1 MKLLQF
7 LKNPTNLYISF
18 ISLLGL
24 AIAGSVLYE
33 NYSLILPFGV
43 FALFLA
49 SILLLEFYTILMP
62 PKGNSLSMDSP
73 VYIACLFIFG
83 VEASIQVLLVS
94 SILFM
99 VFQRKAVWWKHVF
112 NFANYTLMIAGSYF
126 VFRLLGGELGQVAI
140 DNLFPYI
147 IATSVYF
154 IVNVV
159 IIGCYFLI
167 ALSGSVRS
175 EMQGII
181 REAASGYLITLVLSL
196 ILCFLIKVE
205 VYVGLIL
212 FTTMGFLLSVAFKQY
227 FTIYQTVSKKA
238 NRDFLTGLY
247 NHGYFKELLDSK
259 VQEAISQGKPISMA
273 ILDLDDFK
281 KYNDTFGHLE
291 GDQLLKQV
299 GELIQKESTQDD
311 IVARY
316 GGEEFVILMSNTSE
330 NLAYKRMN
338 SLRKKMNDT
347 FYKGVEVLPYGCLSF
362 SAGVCQYQEGTS
374 SDFLYRT
381 DQAMYIAKSKGKNMI
396 SRYEDEQ
403 QEISIFGEEKMN
415 IAKRQVD
422 IFLTKDLMT
431 YRHSNRVHDY
441 AVEFGKR
448 LELTEKERYLLT
460 LGSIIHDI
468 GKVEIP
474 RELLT
479 KPSKLTSEEWEL
491 MKKHVTWGKDWIQ
504 SIEGFEDIIPLV
516 ELHHER
522 FDGNGYPYGMK
533 EYSIPKLA
541 RILCI
546 VDSFDAMTTERPYQP
561 TKTFEEA
568 FRELRR
574 CAGSQFDPELVEPF
588 IEMVEECYLA
598 EEEVTI

>member
-1 MKLLQF
+1 MKIIQTV
-7 LKNPTNLYISF
+7 KNPITLYISA
-18 ISLLGL
+18 ICLLGL
-24 AIAGSVLYE
+24 TVAGSVLYG
-33 NYSLILPFGV
+33 NFQPALSLGV

-49 SILLLEFYTILMP
+49 AILLLEFHTILMP

-83 VEASIQVLLVS
+83 LEAALQVLLVS
-94 SILFM
+94 LIIFSI
-99 VFQRKAVWWKHVF
+99 FQRKAVWWKHLF
-112 NFANYTLMIAGSYF
+112 NFSNYTLMISGSYF
-126 VFRLLGGELGQVAI
+126 AFKMLGGELGLVAI
-140 DNLFPYI
+140 DNLLPHVV
-147 IATSVYF
+147 ATSVYF
-154 IVNVV
+154 LVNVS
-159 IIGCYFLI
+159 IIGFYFLI
-167 ALSGSVRS
+167 ALSGSVKN
-175 EMQGII
+175 EVEGILH
-181 REAASGYLITLVLSL
+181 EAASGYLITLVLSL
-196 ILCFLIKVE
+196 ILCFLIKVD
-205 VYVGLIL
+205 VYVGLVL
-212 FTTMGFLLSVAFKQY
+212 FTTMGFLLSIAFKQY
-227 FTIYQTVSKKA
+227 FTIYQSVSKKA

-259 VQEAISQGKPISMA
+259 VQEANDQNKPISMA
-273 ILDLDDFK
+273 IIDLDDFK
-281 KYNDTFGHLE
+281 KYNDTFGHLK
-291 GDQLLKQV
+291 GDELLQRV
-299 GELIQKESTQDD
+299 GQLIQKESRNNDV
-311 IVARY
+311 VARY
-316 GGEEFVILMSNTSE
+316 GGEEFVILMPDTTE
-330 NLAYKRMN
+330 NEAYKRMN
-338 SLRKKMNDT
+338 ALRKKMNDT
-347 FYKGVEVLPYGCLSF
+347 HYDGVEVLPYGCLSF

-396 SRYEDEQ
+396 SRYE
-403 QEISIFGEEKMN
+403 EEKQEAN
-415 IAKRQVD
+415 IFCEEKLNVAKRQVD

-448 LELTEKERYLLT
+448 LDLTEKERHLLT

-479 KPSKLTSEEWEL
+479 KPSKLTSEEWEM
-491 MKKHVTWGKDWIQ
+491 MKKHVTWGKDWVQ

-568 FRELRR
+568 FSELRR
-574 CAGSQFDPELVEPF
+574 CAGTQFDPDLVEPF
-588 IEMVEECYLA
+588 IEMVEECYLS
-598 EEEVTI
+598 EEMRV